1 MIKVTKFTSANCTP
15 CKTLAP
21 IFDQLKVQYMNRA
34 QFQSVDV
41 DFNKELS
48 AHKSIT
54 SVPTIIIEMNGVEM
68 NRIVGVRPKATY
80 ETLINTLI

>member
-1 MIKVTKFTSANCTP
+1 MIKVIRFTSTKCEP

-21 IFDQLKVQYMNRA
+21 IFDQLKVQYTGRA

-41 DFNKELS
+41 DFNKEF
-48 AHKSIT
+48 ANQKSIN
-54 SVPTIIIEMNGVEM
+54 SVPTIIIERNGIEV

-80 ETLINTLI
+80 EALINAIH